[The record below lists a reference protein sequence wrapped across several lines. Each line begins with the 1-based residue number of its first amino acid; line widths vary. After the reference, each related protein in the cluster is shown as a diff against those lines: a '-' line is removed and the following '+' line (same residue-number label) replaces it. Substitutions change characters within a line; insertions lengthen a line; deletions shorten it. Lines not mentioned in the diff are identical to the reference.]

1 MASPVR
7 KSIRDS
13 EGRGPGIFSYRLRYS
28 LPVSYRIDGGRNVA
42 RLSTPS
48 IVRQL
53 ARPTQNLTVSRR
65 SLFLSHRAAFLPAD
79 PAWVFVIS
87 QFGKRLLARPVGLKR
102 TPIAYRRQ
110 FYLYQVAAEFTRSS
124 WTILPTPYLPILL
137 HGTADAL
144 SFRRMEDRMKIRDL
158 ILSVAFLIWA
168 SSASAQTMTEITGRQ
183 WMASDKDV
191 REIFVLGYVNGLEQL
206 LSHYNFQIRSGAGKT
221 FDAHV
226 LDEALYKKLLN
237 EPELRSGPIR
247 ETLIIVLNDYA
258 VLTDRVGNNLPS
270 WQKLMSTSECAEL
283 MKVLYENQKSRMG
296 F

>member
-1 MASPVR
+1 
-7 KSIRDS
+7 
-13 EGRGPGIFSYRLRYS
+13 
-28 LPVSYRIDGGRNVA
+28 
-42 RLSTPS
+42 
-48 IVRQL
+48 
-53 ARPTQNLTVSRR
+53 
-65 SLFLSHRAAFLPAD
+65 
-79 PAWVFVIS
+79 
-87 QFGKRLLARPVGLKR
+87 
-102 TPIAYRRQ
+102 
-110 FYLYQVAAEFTRSS
+110 
-124 WTILPTPYLPILL
+124 
-137 HGTADAL
+137 
-144 SFRRMEDRMKIRDL
+144 MKIRDL

-247 ETLIIVLNDYA
+247 ETLMIVLNDYA